1 MLEPKARE
9 IAVIGVWGNC
19 SFSAAQTGNRIYNSK
34 EESPAELFGRVG
46 QVHANVAPPSPPPR
60 SARMER
66 FEGAWGCMGVHEAS
80 EGWCGDGGHGK
91 SVGNSLEMNEKCLK
105 TNEKTRDFVEMDGK
119 SFENAGKPF
128 GNA

>member
-1 MLEPKARE
+1 M
-9 IAVIGVWGNC
+9 
-19 SFSAAQTGNRIYNSK
+19 
-34 EESPAELFGRVG
+34 
-46 QVHANVAPPSPPPR
+46 HANVAPPPR

-80 EGWCGDGGHGK
+80 EGWCGDGGHGQ

-119 SFENAGKPF
+119 SFENAGKPMEMHEKW
-128 GNA
+128 